1 VSWARDAVAAI
12 RKIVIIE
19 NRMETLTT
27 QVKTLAESYADLD
40 RRLVRIEAKFEL
52 IERMGTANRRA
63 VPAKSSRHRDPR
75 TSE

>member
-40 RRLVRIEAKFEL
+40 RRVGEDRGQI
-52 IERMGTANRRA
+52 
-63 VPAKSSRHRDPR
+63 
-75 TSE
+75 